1 MYQVQRS
8 STSRFLP
15 IRHHQYHVRQWSDAG
30 GADSTPLVLLHG
42 WMDVSASW
50 QFLVDT
56 LPQDFADQRSI
67 IAPDW
72 RGYGL
77 TTGPETDAFWFP
89 DYLGDLDALLESL
102 YPGQQVDLVG
112 HSMGGNVVMLYAAA
126 RPHRVRR
133 VVNVEG
139 FGMAATRPA
148 QAPNRIAKWLD
159 ELQTHHKSGNTLQ
172 SYPDQEA
179 VAARL
184 RKNNPRLPAE
194 RAHWLAAHW
203 AQPDA
208 QGQWRILGDRAHK
221 NTTPYLY
228 RLDET
233 LEAYRHI
240 QAPVLFVQAQD
251 DSLAQW
257 WKGSFTRQE
266 HDERLQHITHLQ
278 TLTLPDAGH
287 MLQHDQPA
295 RLALAVADFLR

>member
-1 MYQVQRS
+1 MYQVQRP
-8 STSRFLP
+8 STSKFLP
-15 IRHHQYHVRQWSDAG
+15 IRHHEYHVRQWSAPG
-30 GADSTPLVLLHG
+30 TALSAPVVLLHG

-50 QFLVDT
+50 QFMVDA
-56 LPQDFADQRSI
+56 LPQEFADSRSMV
-67 IAPDW
+67 APDW

-89 DYLGDLDALLESL
+89 DYLGDLDALLDSL
-102 YPGQQVDLVG
+102 YPDQQVDLVG
-112 HSMGGNVVMLYAAA
+112 HSMGGNVVMVYAAA

-159 ELQTHHKSGNTLQ
+159 ELQHHRQDGNALQ
-172 SYPDQEA
+172 TYPDQEA

-184 RKNNPRLPAE
+184 RKNNPRLPAD
-194 RAHWLAAHW
+194 RAQWLAAHW

-221 NTTPYLY
+221 NTNPYLY
-228 RLDET
+228 RVDET

-266 HDERLQHITHLQ
+266 HDERLEHITHLQ

>member
-1 MYQVQRS
+1 MYQVQRP
-8 STSRFLP
+8 STSKFLS
-15 IRHHQYHVRQWSDAG
+15 IRHHEYHVRQWSAPG
-30 GADSTPLVLLHG
+30 TTLGAPVVLLHG

-50 QFLVDT
+50 QFMVDA
-56 LPQDFADQRSI
+56 LPEAFLDSRSTV
-67 IAPDW
+67 APDW

-89 DYLGDLDALLESL
+89 DYLGDLDALLDSL
-102 YPGQQVDLVG
+102 YPDQPVDLVG
-112 HSMGGNVVMLYAAA
+112 HSMGGNVVMMYAAA

-159 ELQTHHKSGNTLQ
+159 ELQHHRQDGNALQ
-172 SYPDQEA
+172 TYPDQEA

-184 RKNNPRLPAE
+184 RKNNPRLPAD
-194 RAHWLAAHW
+194 RAQWLAAHW

-221 NTTPYLY
+221 NTNPYLY

-257 WKGSFTRQE
+257 WKGSYTRQE
-266 HDERLQHITHLQ
+266 HDERLEHITHLQ

-295 RLALAVADFLR
+295 SLALAVADFLR

>member
-1 MYQVQRS
+1 MYQVQRL
-8 STSRFLP
+8 STSKFLP
-15 IRHHQYHVRQWSDAG
+15 VRHHEYHVRQWSDAG
-30 GADSTPLVLLHG
+30 GGPSTPVVLLHG

-50 QFLVDT
+50 QFMVDA
-56 LPQDFADQRSI
+56 LPQEFADSRSMV
-67 IAPDW
+67 APDW

-89 DYLGDLDALLESL
+89 DYLGDLDALLDSL
-102 YPGQQVDLVG
+102 YPDQQVDLVG

-126 RPHRVRR
+126 RPDRVRR

-148 QAPNRIAKWLD
+148 QAPTRIAKWLD
-159 ELQTHHKSGNTLQ
+159 ELQHHRQDGNALQ
-172 SYPDQEA
+172 TYPDQEA

-184 RKNNPRLPAE
+184 RKNNPRLPPD
-194 RAHWLAAHW
+194 RAQWLAAHW
-203 AQPDA
+203 AQPDT

-221 NTTPYLY
+221 NTNPYLY
-228 RLDET
+228 RVDET

-295 RLALAVADFLR
+295 RLALAVADFLH

>member
-1 MYQVQRS
+1 MYQVQRP
-8 STSRFLP
+8 STSKFLP
-15 IRHHQYHVRQWSDAG
+15 IRQHEYHVRQWSAPG
-30 GADSTPLVLLHG
+30 TALGAPVVLLHG

-50 QFLVDT
+50 QFMVDA
-56 LPQDFADQRSI
+56 LPDAFLDSRSTV
-67 IAPDW
+67 APDW

-89 DYLGDLDALLESL
+89 DYLGDLDALLDSL
-102 YPGQQVDLVG
+102 YPDQPVDLVG
-112 HSMGGNVVMLYAAA
+112 HSMGGNVVMMYAAA

-159 ELQTHHKSGNTLQ
+159 ELQHHRQDGNALQ
-172 SYPDQEA
+172 TYPDQEA

-184 RKNNPRLPAE
+184 RKNNPRLPAD
-194 RAHWLAAHW
+194 RAQWLAAHW

-221 NTTPYLY
+221 NTNPYLY

-257 WKGSFTRQE
+257 WKGSYTRQE
-266 HDERLQHITHLQ
+266 HDERLEHITHLQ

>member
-1 MYQVQRS
+1 MYQVQRP
-8 STSRFLP
+8 STSKFLP
-15 IRHHQYHVRQWSDAG
+15 VRHHEYHVRQWTDAG
-30 GADSTPLVLLHG
+30 ASPSTPVVLLHG

-50 QFLVDT
+50 QFMVDV

-89 DYLGDLDALLESL
+89 DYLGDLDALLDSL
-102 YPGQQVDLVG
+102 YPDQQVDLVG

-133 VVNVEG
+133 VVNLEG

-148 QAPNRIAKWLD
+148 QAPTRIAKWLD
-159 ELQTHHKSGNTLQ
+159 ELQHHRQDGNALQ
-172 SYPDQEA
+172 TYPDQEA

-184 RKNNPRLPAE
+184 RKNNPRLPPD
-194 RAHWLAAHW
+194 RAQWLAAHW
-203 AQPDA
+203 AQPDT

-221 NTTPYLY
+221 NTNPYLY
-228 RLDET
+228 RVDET

>member
-1 MYQVQRS
+1 MYQVQRP

-50 QFLVDT
+50 QFLVDA

-89 DYLGDLDALLESL
+89 DYLGDLDALLERL

-172 SYPDQEA
+172 SYPDQDA

-184 RKNNPRLPAE
+184 RKNNPRLPPD
-194 RAHWLAAHW
+194 RAQWLAAHW

-208 QGQWRILGDRAHK
+208 HGQWRVLGDRAHK
-221 NTTPYLY
+221 NTNPYLY

-266 HDERLQHITHLQ
+266 HDERLQHIAHLQ
-278 TLTLPDAGH
+278 TLTLQDAGH

>member
-8 STSRFLP
+8 STSRFLS

-30 GADSTPLVLLHG
+30 GTDSTPLVLLHG

-50 QFLVDT
+50 QFLVDA

-89 DYLGDLDALLESL
+89 DYLGDLDALIERL

-112 HSMGGNVVMLYAAA
+112 HSMGGNVVMMYAAA

-159 ELQTHHKSGNTLQ
+159 ELQTHQKSGNTLQ
-172 SYPDQEA
+172 SYPDQDA

-184 RKNNPRLPAE
+184 RKNNPRLPPD
-194 RAHWLAAHW
+194 RAQWLAAHW

-208 QGQWRILGDRAHK
+208 HGQWRVLGDRAHK
-221 NTTPYLY
+221 NTNPYLY

-266 HDERLQHITHLQ
+266 HNERLQHIAHLQ

-295 RLALAVADFLR
+295 RLALAVAQFLY